1 MKRTYTIQEN
11 GQVTL
16 PVEWREK
23 HGLKKGDLVS
33 FVETEHGLMVVPHLT
48 LAMRLLDQI
57 GEELKKRGI
66 TLEQLLQDSEQIRQE
81 IFQERY
87 GDKGRS

>member
-1 MKRTYTIQEN
+1 
-11 GQVTL
+11 
-16 PVEWREK
+16 
-23 HGLKKGDLVS
+23 
-33 FVETEHGLMVVPHLT
+33 MVVPHVA

-66 TLEQLLQDSEQIRQE
+66 ALEQLIQDSEQVRQE